1 MDYRTVISK
10 LDQELWYIPESFLSE
25 HGEFLQAIVDRV
37 KEELSNKP
45 QQEKE
50 FDLQEHKTR
59 ALNEKQELDR
69 LLAFRKWQK
78 DNWKDVYL
86 MSNEFMIKEFIKS
99 EGVNPS

>member
-45 QQEKE
+45 QKE

-99 EGVNPS
+99 EG